1 MKQPGSSG
9 LGKRVAETIPR
20 LGRGIALGYFTF
32 VLLALLFV
40 SPWLDFSMKRERGA
54 PNGLFLLA
62 AVGVALL
69 MGCAAL
75 WLRKGKL
82 RGFWEQETT
91 FRRVVVAG
99 GLLLL
104 MAQIVI
110 CYGGWF
116 VAGWDLLYVAPSV
129 DEIARELPVSEITYY
144 DAYPNNLFLTGLQ
157 GLLAR
162 CASIVGIT
170 GKTYPITVLGSCI
183 CVAVSVCL
191 SAVAA
196 KHLVHSVWVGY
207 ACLVLGGGFVGLSP
221 WVLVPYS
228 DTYGML
234 CPALALCI
242 YACMRDRPLKW
253 FWVVGVCLVGTWIKP
268 TSILFLVAVVLVHA
282 VLYLYG
288 QKPLRLRWKGLA
300 LRAGAAALAAVL
312 ALGLKTG
319 VSAAAGL
326 TVDPE
331 KALGMAHFAMLG
343 LNRRSEGI
351 WIAEDVIFSE
361 GIPTAKERS
370 RENWSVAAARVKE
383 MGPGGFGELA
393 IRKTLNNYDDGTF
406 TWAREGGFFET
417 IYGKL
422 PALQKFYGI
431 GSGQGSPAFLG
442 IAQTLWLLILA
453 GLALGWLHQ
462 KPGLGECVLYV
473 TLLGLSL
480 FLTIFECRGRYLL
493 LYAPYYVIG
502 GVLGW
507 RNLYQR
513 ITKSLRRDLP

>member
-1 MKQPGSSG
+1 M
-9 LGKRVAETIPR
+9 GKKVAETIPR
-20 LGRGIALGYFTF
+20 VGRGIALGYFTF
-32 VLLALLFV
+32 VLLALLLV
-40 SPWLDFSMKRERGA
+40 SPWLDFSMKQERGA

-62 AVGVALL
+62 AVGMAILT
-69 MGCAAL
+69 GCAAL
-75 WLRKGKL
+75 WLRSGKL
-82 RGFWEQETT
+82 RGFFEQETT
-91 FRRVVVAG
+91 FRRMVVAG

-104 MAQIVI
+104 ATQIVI

-116 VAGWDLLYVAPSV
+116 MAGWDVLHIARSV
-129 DEIARELPVSEITYY
+129 DEIALGLPVSDKAYY
-144 DAYPNNLFLTGLQ
+144 DACPNNLFLTGLQ
-157 GLLAR
+157 GILTR
-162 CASIVGIT
+162 CAALLGIT
-170 GKTYPITVLGSCI
+170 DKAYAITVMGSCI

-196 KHLVHSVWVGY
+196 RQLVRSVWVGY
-207 ACLVLGGGFVGLSP
+207 ACLLLGGGFVGLSP

-234 CPALALCI
+234 CPALALCL

-268 TSILFLVAVVLVHA
+268 TAILFLAAIVLVHA
-282 VLYLYG
+282 ALYLCG
-288 QKPLRLRWKGLA
+288 KKPLRLCWKGLA
-300 LRAGAAALAAVL
+300 LRAGAAALAGVL

-319 VSAAAGL
+319 VSAAVGL
-326 TVDPE
+326 AVDPE
-331 KALGMAHFAMLG
+331 KALGMAHYAMLG
-343 LNRRSEGI
+343 LNRQSEGI
-351 WIAEDVIFSE
+351 WNPEDVAFSVN
-361 GIPTAKERS
+361 IPTKKQRDH
-370 RENWSVAAARVKE
+370 ENWKTAAVRMRE
-383 MGPGGFGELA
+383 MGLAGFGELA
-393 IRKTLNNYDDGTF
+393 VRKTLNNYDDGAF
-406 TWAREGGFFET
+406 SWAREGGFFET

-453 GLALGWLHQ
+453 GLVLGWLRQ

-513 ITKSLRRDLP
+513 LTRGRG

>member
-1 MKQPGSSG
+1 M
-9 LGKRVAETIPR
+9 GKKVAETIPR
-20 LGRGIALGYFTF
+20 VGRGIALGYFTF
-32 VLLALLFV
+32 VLLALLLV
-40 SPWLDFSMKRERGA
+40 SPWLDFSMKQERGA

-62 AVGVALL
+62 AVGMAILT
-69 MGCAAL
+69 GCAAL
-75 WLRKGKL
+75 WLRSGKL
-82 RGFWEQETT
+82 RSFVEQETT
-91 FRRVVVAG
+91 FRLVVTIG

-104 MAQIVI
+104 AAQIVI

-116 VAGWDLLYVAPSV
+116 VAGWDVLHVLPSV
-129 DEIARELPVSEITYY
+129 DEIAQGLPVSDIAYY
-144 DAYPNNLFLTGLQ
+144 EMYPNNLFLTGLQ
-157 GLLAR
+157 GLLTR
-162 CASIVGIT
+162 CAALVGIT
-170 GKTYPITVLGSCI
+170 GKTYAITVMGSCI

-196 KHLVHSVWVGY
+196 RQLVRSVWVGY
-207 ACLVLGGGFVGLSP
+207 ACLLLGGGFVGLSP

-234 CPALALCI
+234 CPALALCL

-253 FWVVGVCLVGTWIKP
+253 FWIVGVCLVGTWIKP
-268 TSILFLVAVVLVHA
+268 TALLFLVAVVLVHA
-282 VLYLYG
+282 ALYLCG
-288 QKPLRLRWKGLA
+288 KKPLHLHWKGLA
-300 LRAGAAALAAVL
+300 LRAGAAALAGIL
-312 ALGLKTG
+312 ALGAKAG

-326 TVDPE
+326 AVDPE
-331 KALGMAHFAMLG
+331 KAFGMAHFAMLG
-343 LNRRSEGI
+343 LNRQREGT
-351 WIAEDVIFSE
+351 WNLEDVSFSGE
-361 GIPTAKERS
+361 IPAAKERS
-370 RENWSVAAARVKE
+370 RENWKVAAARIRE
-383 MGPGGFGELA
+383 MGPGGLGALA
-393 IRKTLNNYDDGTF
+393 MRKTLNNYDDGTF
-406 TWAREGGFFET
+406 AWAREGGFFET

-442 IAQTLWLLILA
+442 IAQTLWMLILA
-453 GLALGWLHQ
+453 GLVLGWLRQ

-480 FLTIFECRGRYLL
+480 FLTVFECRGRYLL

-513 ITKSLRRDLP
+513 LARGRG